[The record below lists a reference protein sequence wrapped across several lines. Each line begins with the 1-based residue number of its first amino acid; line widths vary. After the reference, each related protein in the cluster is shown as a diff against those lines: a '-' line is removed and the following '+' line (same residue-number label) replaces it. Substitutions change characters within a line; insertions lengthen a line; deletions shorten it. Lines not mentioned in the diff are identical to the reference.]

1 MKAYRDQF
9 EPFKSRFDLTFDGVG
24 RSNRQRKKHL
34 YPYKI
39 DNIWL
44 ALSAKSLNERV
55 SIVDRAIVKCMKL

>member
-1 MKAYRDQF
+1 MRAYRDQF
-9 EPFKSRFDLTFDGVG
+9 EPLCPTVDLTFDGVG